1 MQSKDVTKTETLTL
15 GWLDPRDNS
24 VNHAGVSF
32 YNPTYGEYLLKI
44 DEEPSDKQ
52 YFLKPCVCK
61 DERINYRLELVIKRK
76 NGSFLKRQLVGTG
89 YSDSNGNVFINYGSK
104 FKTLILYLKGEQS

>member
-1 MQSKDVTKTETLTL
+1 MQRKSETLNL
-15 GWLDPRDNS
+15 GWLDPRDGT
-24 VNHAGVSF
+24 VIHAGVGF
-32 YNPTYGEYLLKI
+32 YSSTYGEYLLKI

-52 YFLKPCVCK
+52 YFLKPCACK
-61 DERINYRLELVIKRK
+61 DERTNYRLELVIKRK
-76 NGSFLKRQLVGTG
+76 DGSFLKRQLVGTG